1 MEKEILDA
9 EYDSVISTYYGE
21 EQVVAVVMVK
31 VDTKVA
37 DRAAQEIADLEPVE
51 DLFMVTGDTDLLIK
65 ARFGNYKELKHFV
78 VNSLGRLEGIKET
91 RTLMVVSTYKEKG
104 VKKEA

>member
-9 EYDSVISTYYGE
+9 DYDSVISTYYGD
-21 EQVVAVVMVK
+21 EQVVAIITVK
-31 VDTKVA
+31 VDTKLA
-37 DRAAQEIADLEPVE
+37 DKTAQEIADFDSVD
-51 DLFMVTGDTDLLIK
+51 DLFMVTGDTDLMIK
-65 ARFGNYKELKHFV
+65 ARFGNYKELKQFV
-78 VNSLGRLEGIKET
+78 VNGLGRLEGIKET

>member
-9 EYDSVISTYYGE
+9 DYDSVISTYYGD
-21 EQVVAVVMVK
+21 EQVIAIVMVK
-31 VDTKVA
+31 VDTKRA
-37 DRAAQEIADLEPVE
+37 DKIAQEISDQDCVE
-51 DLFMVTGDTDLLIK
+51 DIFMVTGDTDLLMK
-65 ARFGNYKELKHFV
+65 TRFGNYKELKQFV
-78 VNSLGRLEGIKET
+78 VSSLGKLEGVKET

>member
-1 MEKEILDA
+1 MEKEVLDA
-9 EYDSVISTYYGE
+9 DYDSVISTYYGD
-21 EQVVAVVMVK
+21 EQVVAVIMAK

-37 DRAAQEIADLEPVE
+37 DKTAQEIAEFESVE

-65 ARFGNYKELKHFV
+65 ARFGNYKDLKHFV
-78 VNSLGRLEGIKET
+78 VNGLGKLGGIKET
-91 RTLMVVSTYKEKG
+91 KTLMVVSTYKDKG

>member
-9 EYDSVISTYYGE
+9 DYDSVISTYYGD
-21 EQVVAVVMVK
+21 EQVIAIVMVK
-31 VDTKVA
+31 VDTKLA
-37 DRAAQEIADLEPVE
+37 DKIAQDISDLDCVE
-51 DLFMVTGDTDLLIK
+51 DIFMVTGDTDLLIK
-65 ARFGNYKELKHFV
+65 TRFGNYKELKQFV
-78 VNSLGRLEGIKET
+78 VSSLGKLEGIKET

>member
-1 MEKEILDA
+1 MEKEVLDA
-9 EYDSVISTYYGE
+9 DYDSVISTYYGD
-21 EQVVAVVMVK
+21 EQVVAVIMAK

-37 DRAAQEIADLEPVE
+37 DKTAQDIADFDSVE

-65 ARFGNYKELKHFV
+65 ARFGNYRDLKHFV
-78 VNSLGRLEGIKET
+78 VNGLGKLGGIKET
-91 RTLMVVSTYKEKG
+91 KTLMVVSTYKEKG

>member
-9 EYDSVISTYYGE
+9 DYDSVISTYYGD
-21 EQVVAVVMVK
+21 EQVIAIVMVK
-31 VDTKVA
+31 VDTKKA
-37 DRAAQEIADLEPVE
+37 DKIAQDISDLDCVE
-51 DLFMVTGDTDLLIK
+51 DIFMVTGDTDLLIK
-65 ARFGNYKELKHFV
+65 TRFGNYKDLKQFV
-78 VNSLGRLEGIKET
+78 VSSLGKLEGIKET